1 VIGWCPRV
9 TILLLLADKKTDLKP
24 SKVEDELKESEHR
37 NIEIGG
43 IVNFQV
49 LSSHQA
55 GYEES
60 ENGYR
65 DDLQQIS
72 TKTHQIM
79 KIVYSPYMVE
89 NIK

>member
-1 VIGWCPRV
+1 MRI
-9 TILLLLADKKTDLKP
+9 KKTDLKP

-65 DDLQQIS
+65 DNLQQ
-72 TKTHQIM
+72 KH
-79 KIVYSPYMVE
+79 
-89 NIK
+89 IK